1 MLPDDRKPGRKQ
13 IALRHR
19 IQKPAGS
26 DHISDQGS
34 QHRAQDGDS
43 EYDRSGG
50 AENRL
55 HRIKHGQA
63 FCPA

>member
-1 MLPDDRKPGRKQ
+1 MFPDDRKPGRKQ
-13 IALRHR
+13 ITLRHC

-34 QHRAQDGDS
+34 QHRAQNRDA
-43 EYDRSGG
+43 EYDRAGG
-50 AENRL
+50 TENLL
-55 HRIKHGQA
+55 HRIKHGQT